1 MCFVLKLRV
10 LTATLLVYPTTP
22 YFDAA
27 YAGAYGIGVKPKKKK
42 KLYQI
47 ISKSKTVSR
56 KSTFLCKQCFL
67 IKYMTCCR
75 SNVNDHAPSTPRLF
89 VQVLFRQLSAFY
101 HTNLPGTIVS

>member
-42 KLYQI
+42 IVPDHQQI
-47 ISKSKTVSR
+47 
-56 KSTFLCKQCFL
+56 
-67 IKYMTCCR
+67 
-75 SNVNDHAPSTPRLF
+75 
-89 VQVLFRQLSAFY
+89 
-101 HTNLPGTIVS
+101 